1 MDKLQVFQDIH
12 QTLTDGH
19 LDFPANAR
27 VTLKLRDALD
37 NPDCD
42 IRLAVRLI
50 EAEPILAARI
60 IALANSVAY
69 NPYGRE
75 ISDLKSA
82 ATRLGFAALRSL
94 CMALLTRQ
102 LAAANLPDNLQ
113 KIGNQL
119 WQHTTHVAALSRVIA
134 RKLTGVDPEAA
145 LFSGLIHE
153 LPGFYLLSRAQVY
166 PGILDGDG
174 GEWVETGERLLG
186 EPLLLALNV
195 PEPIRT
201 AIHLFWDGYLSM
213 PAVSLG
219 DTLLLADQLAPVPSP
234 LRPTSG
240 IGTNTGL
247 EAHIEMA
254 IGENLLTDIL
264 QSSAEEI
271 RSLAAAM
278 AF

>member
-1 MDKLQVFQDIH
+1 LDKAQVFSAIAAQISEH
-12 QTLTDGH
+12 GVV
-19 LDFPANAR
+19 FPTSVRLA
-27 VTLKLRDALD
+27 LRIRDMLAD
-37 NPDCD
+37 PDCHID
-42 IRLAVRLI
+42 AVAKLVQ
-50 EAEPILAARI
+50 AEPVLSARI
-60 IALANSVAY
+60 VALANSVAY

-75 ISDLKSA
+75 IDD
-82 ATRLGFAALRSL
+82 LRSAIARIGL
-94 CMALLTRQ
+94 ATVRTLAMAVVARQ
-102 LAAANLPDNLQ
+102 MAGNSLPDNLQ

-153 LPGFYLLSRAQVY
+153 LPGFYLLSRAQDY

-174 GEWVETGERLLG
+174 SEWVETGERLLG

-195 PEPIRT
+195 PEQIRT